1 MATLH
6 DHLVHLLRGDPSLL
20 VALLHPHRPDLPPT
34 GWTEVSESVGQA
46 KPLQRHVDLVLKH
59 PDFPLVLLVEIQ
71 NKRDPAKRRT
81 WPSYTYSVADRYDCD
96 VLLVIITLDRDVAAW
111 AEEPLCSPCGIFT
124 PFVLGPDNFPIRD
137 DDPALLTLA
146 ALARGDRD
154 PNLVRRSVSAL
165 ATLDRGAAAAY
176 FNLIRVRWPEIAK
189 AILEE
194 LMDNVTV
201 DTSAFDVFI
210 AEYSFRRGEARGEA
224 KGYQR
229 GEAKGQAAT
238 QRDLAARLLVS
249 LHRQEDLPRL
259 AALPDADL
267 PAFLDE
273 LMTLIHERTR

>member
-1 MATLH
+1 
-6 DHLVHLLRGDPSLL
+6 
-20 VALLHPHRPDLPPT
+20 
-34 GWTEVSESVGQA
+34 
-46 KPLQRHVDLVLKH
+46 
-59 PDFPLVLLVEIQ
+59 
-71 NKRDPAKRRT
+71 
-81 WPSYTYSVADRYDCD
+81 
-96 VLLVIITLDRDVAAW
+96 
-111 AEEPLCSPCGIFT
+111 
-124 PFVLGPDNFPIRD
+124 
-137 DDPALLTLA
+137 
-146 ALARGDRD
+146 
-154 PNLVRRSVSAL
+154 
-165 ATLDRGAAAAY
+165 
-176 FNLIRVRWPEIAK
+176 
-189 AILEE
+189 
-194 LMDNVTV
+194 MDNVTV